1 MKKLLLCTLVLTT
14 VLTVSAQ
21 KDTKAPVKTPVKVPV
36 TVAAAPIKNLLDSFS
51 YMAGFNVATNMK
63 QQGITDLNTV
73 LFKKGLEDCLK
84 SLACQL
90 TPETGNKS
98 LQRQLDIFSAT
109 KAVADKKKADA
120 DKAVGIAFLET
131 NKKRKE
137 VITLPDGLQYEIVK
151 QGDSAAH
158 KPKVIDTVV
167 VNYIG
172 TQINGVEFD
181 NSYKR
186 GQPAIFELGRVIKG
200 WGEVL
205 QLMPVGSHWKVYIP
219 TELAYNDNPP
229 PGSGIAPGAPLIF
242 DILLEGIKPAKVADK
257 Q

>member
-14 VLTVSAQ
+14 VLSVSAQ
-21 KDTKAPVKTPVKVPV
+21 KDTKAPVKAPV
-36 TVAAAPIKNLLDSFS
+36 TVAAAPIKSLLDSFS

-63 QQGITDLNTV
+63 QQGIDNLNTA

-98 LQRQLDIFSAT
+98 LQRQLDIFSAA
-109 KAVADKKKADA
+109 KAAIDKKKADA

-158 KPKVIDTVV
+158 KPTAVDTVV

-219 TELAYNDNPP
+219 TELAYADNPP

-242 DILLEGIKPAKVADK
+242 DILLEGIKPAKVVEK